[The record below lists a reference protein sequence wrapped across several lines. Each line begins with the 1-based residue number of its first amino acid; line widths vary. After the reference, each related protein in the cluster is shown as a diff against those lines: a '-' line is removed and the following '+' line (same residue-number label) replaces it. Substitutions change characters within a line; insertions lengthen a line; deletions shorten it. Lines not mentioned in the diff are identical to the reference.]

1 MAPVLAAIENENKW
15 AKKIMSKNFQQP
27 DKYINEFWK
36 NLANGDGKNS
46 EEILREFVKSAAE
59 RMKSDDVIDDVE
71 KVMEKFKLLQ
81 SKLEGEFGELVA
93 RAKKVKEAKEEISS
107 KKKGV
112 GEKKGK
118 EDIKIVSKNVRRI
131 R

>member
-15 AKKIMSKNFQQP
+15 VKKIMSKNFQQP

-93 RAKKVKEAKEEISS
+93 RAKKVKVAKEKATSI
-107 KKKGV
+107 KKHV
-112 GEKKGK
+112 EEKNRTD
-118 EDIKIVSKNVRRI
+118 DIKIVSKKVRRI